1 MFYGDYMRVNKEYL
15 EDYSMGFWTQFNY
28 SVLGLVSFLVF
39 MSLFAN

>member
-1 MFYGDYMRVNKEYL
+1 MKLNKEYMQGY
-15 EDYSMGFWTQFNY
+15 EMGFWEQFNY